1 MTAITFNA
9 VPRAAT
15 KSKLRGFF
23 TALSAAID
31 AFATYRMQ
39 RAVPEYELRRCDREI
54 KRLCR
59 PAGTPAARQQGAKQ
73 QAPSSPHTTQPMST
87 W

>member
-9 VPRAAT
+9 VPRAAI

-31 AFATYRMQ
+31 AFAMYRMQ
-39 RAVPEYELRRCDREI
+39 RAVPEYELRRRDREI
-54 KRLCR
+54 
-59 PAGTPAARQQGAKQ
+59 TPLGRQTCERAARQQGGKQ
-73 QAPSSPHTTQPMST
+73 QAPSSPRAAQPMSMR
-87 W
+87 